1 MSSRTFIRHL
11 RMPEAAA
18 GRVPALRR
26 RADLEDLG
34 PANRARALCRGAAV
48 LHRDLLRVFDLARRF
63 ALYAIATGQRAPPYA
78 SPQRTLALSA
88 GCATPKEPQNPVLAD
103 GVRGEEGKGWDF
115 FLAPSKHAS
124 PVPKRPGNRMRAELL
139 SIGTEL
145 LLGEIVDTNAAY
157 LAGRLALLGIDC
169 LHMQTVGD
177 NLGRAKQAFE
187 RALAR
192 SDLVVATGGLGPTE
206 DDLTREAIAAALG
219 ETPSVDPAL
228 EAELVAWFSGRG
240 LVMPERNRKQAWL
253 IPSARAL
260 PNPNGTA
267 PGWDVKR
274 DGKRIVAM
282 PGVPREMTPM
292 WESVEPSLT
301 GGGALRWRTLKLLG
315 IGESAVEEKLAELV
329 HSTSPTV
336 ATYAKN
342 DGVHVR
348 VADKASAPEE
358 ADRHVAEMERAIRA
372 RLGEY
377 VWGTDDETLPSV
389 IGRRLEARKW
399 RLAVAESL
407 SAGGIPPA
415 PAAAPRPAPR

>member
-1 MSSRTFIRHL
+1 
-11 RMPEAAA
+11 MPTEPAARRREAA
-18 GRVPALRR
+18 
-26 RADLEDLG
+26 D
-34 PANRARALCRGAAV
+34 
-48 LHRDLLRVFDLARRF
+48 
-63 ALYAIATGQRAPPYA
+63 
-78 SPQRTLALSA
+78 
-88 GCATPKEPQNPVLAD
+88 PV
-103 GVRGEEGKGWDF
+103 K
-115 FLAPSKHAS
+115 
-124 PVPKRPGNRMRAELL
+124 AELL

-145 LLGEIVDTNAAY
+145 LLGQIVDTNANY

-187 RALAR
+187 RALSR
-192 SDLVVATGGLGPTE
+192 SDLVVVTGGLGPTE

-219 ETPSVDPAL
+219 ETPAVDPAL
-228 EAELVAWFSGRG
+228 EVELVAWFAGRG
-240 LVMPERNRKQAWL
+240 LVMPDRNRKQAWL

-267 PGWDVKR
+267 PGWDVQK
-274 DGKRIVAM
+274 DGKRIIAM

-329 HSTSPTV
+329 RSTSPTV

-348 VADKASAPEE
+348 VADKASTPEE
-358 ADRHVAEMERAIRA
+358 ADRRVAEMEQTIRA

-377 VWGTDDETLPSV
+377 VWGTDEETLPGV
-389 IGRRLEARKW
+389 IGRGLEAREW

-407 SAGGIPPA
+407 SAGDIARALAEA
-415 PAAAPRPAPR
+415 PGAERWFVGAIVRPSADAETLEGEGRRLGGEVLLVTPHGAETSQLRAIVPGRTRRLDIRFRSPTDGRRRALLSGLDLLRRTLAD

>member
-1 MSSRTFIRHL
+1 MG
-11 RMPEAAA
+11 AAA
-18 GRVPALRR
+18 LV
-26 RADLEDLG
+26 
-34 PANRARALCRGAAV
+34 
-48 LHRDLLRVFDLARRF
+48 
-63 ALYAIATGQRAPPYA
+63 
-78 SPQRTLALSA
+78 
-88 GCATPKEPQNPVLAD
+88 K
-103 GVRGEEGKGWDF
+103 
-115 FLAPSKHAS
+115 
-124 PVPKRPGNRMRAELL
+124 AELL

-145 LLGEIVDTNAAY
+145 LLGQIVDTNANY

-177 NLGRAKQAFE
+177 NLGRAKQALE
-187 RALAR
+187 RALSR

-219 ETPSVDPAL
+219 ETPAVDPAL

-240 LVMPERNRKQAWL
+240 IVMPDRNRKQAWL

-267 PGWDVKR
+267 PGWDVQK
-274 DGKRIVAM
+274 DGKRIIAM

-292 WESVEPSLT
+292 WESVEPSLVR
-301 GGGALRWRTLKLLG
+301 GGALRWRTLKLLG

-329 HSTSPTV
+329 RSTSPTV

-348 VADKASAPEE
+348 VADKASTPAE
-358 ADRHVAEMERAIRA
+358 ADGRVAEMERTIRA

-377 VWGTDDETLPSV
+377 VWGTDDETLPGV
-389 IGRRLEARKW
+389 IGRGLEARSW

-407 SAGGIPPA
+407 SAGDIARALAEAPGAERWFLGAIVRPSADSETLENEGRRLGGDVLLVTPHGAETSQLRAIAPGRTRRLDIRFRSPA
-415 PAAAPRPAPR
+415 DGRRRALLSGLDLLRRALVD

>member
-1 MSSRTFIRHL
+1 M
-11 RMPEAAA
+11 
-18 GRVPALRR
+18 
-26 RADLEDLG
+26 
-34 PANRARALCRGAAV
+34 
-48 LHRDLLRVFDLARRF
+48 
-63 ALYAIATGQRAPPYA
+63 
-78 SPQRTLALSA
+78 
-88 GCATPKEPQNPVLAD
+88 K
-103 GVRGEEGKGWDF
+103 
-115 FLAPSKHAS
+115 
-124 PVPKRPGNRMRAELL
+124 AELL

-145 LLGEIVDTNAAY
+145 LLGQIVDTNANY

-177 NLGRAKQAFE
+177 NLGRATEAFG
-187 RALAR
+187 RALSR

-219 ETPSVDPAL
+219 ETPAVDPGL

-240 LVMPERNRKQAWL
+240 IVMPDRNRKQAWL

-267 PGWDVKR
+267 PGWDVQR
-274 DGKRIVAM
+274 DGKRIIAM

-301 GGGALRWRTLKLLG
+301 RGGALRWRTLKMLG

-329 HSTSPTV
+329 RSTSPTV

-348 VADKASAPEE
+348 VADKAATPEE
-358 ADRHVAEMERAIRA
+358 ADRRIAEMERTIRD
-372 RLGEY
+372 RLGDY
-377 VWGTDDETLPSV
+377 VWGTDDETLPVV
-389 IGRRLEARKW
+389 IGRGLEKRGW

-407 SAGGIPPA
+407 SAGDIARALADAPGAERWFVGAIVRPTADSETLETEGRRLGAEVLLVTPHGAETSQLRAIAPERTRRLDIRFRSPA
-415 PAAAPRPAPR
+415 DGRRRALLSGLDLLRRTLAN